1 MALSKE
7 ERERR
12 RKEKL
17 CFRCGKLGYMANAC
31 KQQPWK
37 GKQDRKQLRA
47 TKELSA
53 TTGREGYDTTGII
66 KIDKRLKKLYQECM
80 SLSDEEIEVELKK
93 EASTDYESANDDWPA
108 KDSNV
113 LAATNQKS
121 SNSDADSLINWE
133 NVTPGGLI
141 HQWMT
146 LTSEICRTIG
156 SDEKKTDHEEPDQE
170 DFPAID

>member
-1 MALSKE
+1 
-7 ERERR
+7 
-12 RKEKL
+12 
-17 CFRCGKLGYMANAC
+17 MANAC

-66 KIDKRLKKLYQECM
+66 KIDKRLKKLYQECT
-80 SLSDEEIEVELKK
+80 SLSDEEIEVELEK

-113 LAATNQKS
+113 LAATNQKL

-141 HQWMT
+141 HQWTM

-156 SDEKKTDHEEPDQE
+156 SDEKKTDYEEPDQE